1 MANLGP
7 ALETL
12 GFGAASLLELAGD
25 ASHRR
30 FFRVAL
36 TGGGTV
42 VAALYPADQAGQEE
56 QAARDH
62 AVQVWG
68 WNRGL
73 PIPRPLGRAGLVT
86 VSEDLGD
93 EDLDRAAARLGG
105 AVLAPALEA
114 LAVFQG
120 CRFAD
125 LPTRPFDAAF
135 FRRELAVFEEHGLND
150 SVRGRPQVGTFLD
163 NLAARLASHPY
174 RLVHRDFH
182 FNNLFLCGGAVRA
195 VDFQDMRGG
204 PDTYDL
210 ASLLRERGGAE
221 VAGDETAWVE
231 RAAERL
237 GWPDGWRL
245 RYLECAAQRGLK
257 VIGTFLRLGAAG
269 RPGYLAW
276 LPAVRARAL
285 AALEG
290 LGAPAQLCEAL
301 GGPAV
306 AGL

>member
-1 MANLGP
+1 M
-7 ALETL
+7 
-12 GFGAASLLELAGD
+12 SLHELAGD

-30 FFRVAL
+30 FFRAAL
-36 TGGGTV
+36 ADGATV

-68 WNRGL
+68 WDRGL

-93 EDLDRAAARLGG
+93 EDLDRAAASLGG
-105 AVLAPALEA
+105 RVLERAVETLAA
-114 LAVFQG
+114 FQR
-120 CRFAD
+120 CEFTD
-125 LPTRPFDAAF
+125 LPTRPFDAPF
-135 FRRELAVFEEHGLND
+135 FRRELAVFEEQALTAASRGL
-150 SVRGRPQVGTFLD
+150 PQVGDFLD
-163 NLAARLASHPY
+163 GLAAHLATHPY

-182 FNNLFLCGGAVRA
+182 FNNLFLCGDVVKA

-204 PDTYDL
+204 PDAYDL
-210 ASLLRERGGAE
+210 ASLLRERGGAG
-221 VAGDETAWVE
+221 VAGDEAAVVE

-237 GWPDGWRL
+237 GWADGWRR

-257 VIGTFLRLGAAG
+257 VIGTFLRLSAAG
-269 RPGYLAW
+269 RPAYLAW
-276 LPAVRARAL
+276 LPPVRARAL

-290 LGAPAQLCEAL
+290 LGAPGPLCASVGASETR
-301 GGPAV
+301 
-306 AGL
+306 GL